1 MLNATI
7 CDSLRVEW
15 GRLLNRADRRA
26 DPMPSATAL
35 ASLNSPCRVLLVGA
49 PPFAAALREMLLG
62 VDDMELVLLD
72 AAQALAQ
79 TPPRRPTVLLR
90 ALGGR
95 EDASEFVRACRAHPV
110 LAAVPLLVLAPHAG
124 NTGRDAAF
132 AAGASDY
139 LAEIP
144 TRTELLA
151 RLRYHACAS
160 QALLEREDALG
171 RLAETG
177 ALLARAQAELDR
189 MAGMDSLTGIPNRH
203 RFDQVAQGEW
213 QRARRNGQPFSL
225 LVCDVDSF
233 GYFNH
238 RLGREAGDLC
248 LRRMAGVLTG
258 QLKRPSD
265 LAARY
270 DGKQFAILLPDTG
283 LDGAVQ
289 VAESCRTALER
300 LALSH
305 PAPERRIVTMSVG
318 VASTVPAEDGVFDAV
333 LARAGEAV
341 QAAKSRGRNRVAA
354 FRA

>member
-1 MLNATI
+1 MLAG
-7 CDSLRVEW
+7 S
-15 GRLLNRADRRA
+15 ADLELALTDA
-26 DPMPSATAL
+26 DQ
-35 ASLNSPCRVLLVGA
+35 VLGQAA
-49 PPFAAALREMLLG
+49 PLG
-62 VDDMELVLLD
+62 
-72 AAQALAQ
+72 
-79 TPPRRPTVLLR
+79 PTVLVR

-95 EDASEFVRACRAHPV
+95 EDGGDFIRACRAHPA
-110 LAAVPLLVLAPHAG
+110 LGALPLLVLAPHADQA
-124 NTGRDAAF
+124 GRDAAF

-139 LAEIP
+139 LAELP
-144 TRTELLA
+144 TPTELLA
-151 RLRYHACAS
+151 RLRYHARS
-160 QALLEREDALG
+160 SLALLERDDALR

-189 MAGMDSLTGIPNRH
+189 MAGVDSLTGIPNRR
-203 RFDQVAQGEW
+203 RFDQAAQGEW
-213 QRARRNGQPFSL
+213 QRARRNGQPLSL
-225 LVCDVDSF
+225 LVCDVDNF

-248 LRRMAGVLTG
+248 LRKMAGVLTG

-289 VAESCRTALER
+289 VAEACRMALER

-318 VASTVPAEDGVFDAV
+318 VASTVPSEEGKFDDV
-333 LARAGEAV
+333 LVRAREAV

>member
-1 MLNATI
+1 MSN
-7 CDSLRVEW
+7 V
-15 GRLLNRADRRA
+15 
-26 DPMPSATAL
+26 PAL
-35 ASLNSPCRVLLVGA
+35 ASLNSPSRVLLVGA
-49 PPFAAALREMLLG
+49 PPFAGALREMLAG
-62 VDDMELVLLD
+62 AGDIELALTD
-72 AAQALAQ
+72 AGQALEQAASL
-79 TPPRRPTVLLR
+79 RPAVLVR
-90 ALGGR
+90 ALGGS
-95 EDASEFVRACRAHPV
+95 EDSSEFIRACRAHAA
-110 LAAVPLLVLAPHAG
+110 LAGVPLVVLAPHAT
-124 NTGRDAAF
+124 NAGRDAAF

-139 LAEIP
+139 LAELP

-151 RLRYHACAS
+151 RLRYHAAAGR
-160 QALLEREDALG
+160 ALLERDDALR
-171 RLAETG
+171 RLLETQ
-177 ALLARAQAELDR
+177 ALLARAQSELDR
-189 MAGMDSLTGIPNRH
+189 IDGVDSLTGIPNRR

-213 QRARRNGQPFSL
+213 QRARRNGQPLSL

-248 LRRMAGVLTG
+248 LRKMAGVLTG

-270 DGKQFAILLPDTG
+270 DGKQFAVLLPDTG

-289 VAESCRTALER
+289 VAEACRAALER

-318 VASTVPAEDGVFDAV
+318 VASTMPAEEGVFDDV
-333 LARAGEAV
+333 LVRAGEAV

>member
-1 MLNATI
+1 MN
-7 CDSLRVEW
+7 SL
-15 GRLLNRADRRA
+15 LLSS
-26 DPMPSATAL
+26 PSL
-35 ASLNSPCRVLLVGA
+35 SNPSLSNPSLSNPSLSSPSLSSQCRVLLVGA
-49 PPFAAALREMLLG
+49 PPFAGALRDMLAG
-62 VDDMELVLLD
+62 ADDIELVLTD
-72 AAQALAQ
+72 AAQALGQAAAL
-79 TPPRRPTVLLR
+79 RPTLLVR
-90 ALGGR
+90 ALGGQ
-95 EDASEFVRACRAHPV
+95 EDSGNFLRACRAHPV
-110 LAAVPLLVLAPHAG
+110 LGTLPLLVLAPHAAAG
-124 NTGRDAAF
+124 GRDAAF

-139 LAEIP
+139 LAELP
-144 TRTELLA
+144 TQTEWLA
-151 RLRYHACAS
+151 RLRYHARAGQALFERDDALRRLHET
-160 QALLEREDALG
+160 QALLS
-171 RLAETG
+171 
-177 ALLARAQAELDR
+177 RAQAELDR
-189 MAGMDSLTGIPNRH
+189 IDGVDGLTGIPNRR

-213 QRARRNGQPFSL
+213 QRARRNGQPLSL

-238 RLGREAGDLC
+238 RMGREAGDLC
-248 LRRMAGVLTG
+248 LRKMAGVLTG

-289 VAESCRTALER
+289 VAEACRTALER

-305 PAPERRIVTMSVG
+305 PLPERRIVTMSVG
-318 VASTVPAEDGVFDAV
+318 VASTVPAEDAMFDAV

>member
-1 MLNATI
+1 
-7 CDSLRVEW
+7 
-15 GRLLNRADRRA
+15 
-26 DPMPSATAL
+26 MPSATAF

-49 PPFAAALREMLLG
+49 PPFAGALREMLAG
-62 VDDMELVLLD
+62 VGDIELVLTD
-72 AAQALAQ
+72 ATQALDQAALL
-79 TPPRRPTVLLR
+79 RPTLLVR
-90 ALGGR
+90 ALGGQ
-95 EDASEFVRACRAHPV
+95 EDCTDFIRACRTN
-110 LAAVPLLVLAPHAG
+110 AALCTLPLLVLAPHG
-124 NTGRDAAF
+124 GQGGRDAAF

-139 LAEIP
+139 LTELP

-151 RLRYHACAS
+151 RLRYHAHARQAVLERDDALS
-160 QALLEREDALG
+160 RLMQTQALL
-171 RLAETG
+171 T
-177 ALLARAQAELDR
+177 RAQAELDR
-189 MAGMDSLTGIPNRH
+189 IDGVDSLTGIPNRR

-213 QRARRNGQPFSL
+213 QRARRNGQPLSL

-248 LRRMAGVLTG
+248 LRKMAGVLTG

-270 DGKQFAILLPDTG
+270 DGKQFAVLLPDTG

-289 VAESCRTALER
+289 VAEACRTALER
-300 LALSH
+300 LGLSH

-318 VASTVPAEDGVFDAV
+318 VASTVPADDGVLDAV
-333 LARAGEAV
+333 LTRAGEAV
-341 QAAKSRGRNRVAA
+341 LAAKSRGRNRVAA

>member
-1 MLNATI
+1 M
-7 CDSLRVEW
+7 S
-15 GRLLNRADRRA
+15 
-26 DPMPSATAL
+26 TAPAF
-35 ASLNSPCRVLLVGA
+35 ASPNSPRRVLLVGA
-49 PPFAAALREMLLG
+49 PPFAGALREMLGGL
-62 VDDMELVLLD
+62 DDLELVLTD
-72 AAQALAQ
+72 AVQALTQAASL
-79 TPPRRPTVLLR
+79 RPSVLVR
-90 ALGGR
+90 AVAGS
-95 EDASEFVRACRAHPV
+95 EDCSEFIRACRAHAS
-110 LAAVPLLVLAPHAG
+110 LGALPLLVLAPNGNHAG
-124 NTGRDAAF
+124 REAAF

-139 LAEIP
+139 LPELP

-151 RLRYHACAS
+151 RLRYHA
-160 QALLEREDALG
+160 QAAQAMAEREDALR
-171 RLAETG
+171 RLAETQ
-177 ALLARAQAELDR
+177 ALLATAQGELDR
-189 MAGMDSLTGIPNRH
+189 IDGVDSLTGIPNRR

-213 QRARRNGQPFSL
+213 QRARRNGQPLSL

-248 LRRMAGVLTG
+248 LRKMAGVLTG

-289 VAESCRTALER
+289 VAEACRGALER

-305 PAPERRIVTMSVG
+305 PLPERRIVTMSVG
-318 VASTVPAEDGVFDAV
+318 VASTLPSEDGVFEAV
-333 LARAGEAV
+333 LTRANEAV

>member
-1 MLNATI
+1 MSN
-7 CDSLRVEW
+7 V
-15 GRLLNRADRRA
+15 
-26 DPMPSATAL
+26 PAL
-35 ASLNSPCRVLLVGA
+35 ASLNSPSRVLLVGA
-49 PPFAAALREMLLG
+49 PPFAGALREMLAG
-62 VDDMELVLLD
+62 ADDIELVLTN
-72 AAQALAQ
+72 AAHALEQAASL
-79 TPPRRPTVLLR
+79 RPSVLVR
-90 ALGGR
+90 ALGGS
-95 EDASEFVRACRAHPV
+95 EDSSEFIRACRAHAA
-110 LAAVPLLVLAPHAG
+110 LAGLPLVVLAPHGG
-124 NTGRDAAF
+124 NAGRDAAF

-139 LAEIP
+139 LGELP
-144 TRTELLA
+144 TQTELLA
-151 RLRYHACAS
+151 RLRYHAAAS
-160 QALLEREDALG
+160 RALLERDDALR
-171 RLAETG
+171 RLLETQ
-177 ALLARAQAELDR
+177 AQLARAQAELDR
-189 MAGMDSLTGIPNRH
+189 IDGIDSLTGIPNRR
-203 RFDQVAQGEW
+203 RFDQVAHGEW
-213 QRARRNGQPFSL
+213 QRARRNGQPLSL

-289 VAESCRTALER
+289 VAEACRSALER

-318 VASTVPAEDGVFDAV
+318 VASTVPSEEAAFDEV
-333 LARAGEAV
+333 LTRAAEAV
-341 QAAKSRGRNRVAA
+341 HAAKSRGRNRVAA

>member
-1 MLNATI
+1 
-7 CDSLRVEW
+7 
-15 GRLLNRADRRA
+15 
-26 DPMPSATAL
+26 MPFATAF
-35 ASLNSPCRVLLVGA
+35 ASSNSPCRVLLVGA
-49 PPFAAALREMLLG
+49 PPFAGALRGMLADEAG
-62 VDDMELVLLD
+62 IELVLLD
-72 AAQALAQ
+72 AAQALEQA
-79 TPPRRPTVLLR
+79 PPLRPTVLVR

-95 EDASEFVRACRAHPV
+95 EDCSEFLRACRASPA
-110 LAAVPLLVLAPHAG
+110 LAHLPLLVLAPHAEG
-124 NTGRDAAF
+124 AGREAAF
-132 AAGASDY
+132 DAGASDY
-139 LAEIP
+139 LGELP

-151 RLRYHACAS
+151 RLRYHAFAS
-160 QALLEREDALG
+160 GILLEREDALR
-171 RLAETG
+171 RLNETQ
-177 ALLARAQAELDR
+177 ALLACAHGELDR

-203 RFDQVAQGEW
+203 RFDQVALGEW
-213 QRARRNGQPFSL
+213 QRARRNGLPLSL

-318 VASTVPAEDGVFDAV
+318 VASTVPSEDSVFDAV

>member
-1 MLNATI
+1 MSN
-7 CDSLRVEW
+7 V
-15 GRLLNRADRRA
+15 
-26 DPMPSATAL
+26 PAL
-35 ASLNSPCRVLLVGA
+35 ASLNSPSRVLLVGA
-49 PPFAAALREMLLG
+49 PPFAGALREMLQG
-62 VDDMELVLLD
+62 ADDLELVLTD
-72 AAQALAQ
+72 AVQALEQAANL
-79 TPPRRPTVLLR
+79 RPAVLVR
-90 ALGGR
+90 ALGGS
-95 EDASEFVRACRAHPV
+95 EDSSEFIRACRAHAALAGVPV
-110 LAAVPLLVLAPHAG
+110 VVLAPNAGKAAG
-124 NTGRDAAF
+124 NAAANAGRDAAF

-139 LAEIP
+139 LSELP

-151 RLRYHACAS
+151 RLRQHAGTRR
-160 QALLEREDALG
+160 ALLERDDALR
-171 RLAETG
+171 RLLDTQS
-177 ALLARAQAELDR
+177 LLARAQAELDR
-189 MAGMDSLTGIPNRH
+189 IDGVDSLTGIPNRR

-213 QRARRNGQPFSL
+213 QRARRNGQPLSL

-248 LRRMAGVLTG
+248 LRKMAGVLTG

-289 VAESCRTALER
+289 VAEACRSALER

-305 PAPERRIVTMSVG
+305 PLPERRIVTMSVG
-318 VASTVPAEDGVFDAV
+318 VASTLPSDNGEFDDV
-333 LARAGEAV
+333 LTRAAEAV
-341 QAAKSRGRNRVAA
+341 HAAKSRGRNRVAA

>member
-1 MLNATI
+1 
-7 CDSLRVEW
+7 V
-15 GRLLNRADRRA
+15 
-26 DPMPSATAL
+26 
-35 ASLNSPCRVLLVGA
+35 SLNSPCRVLLVGA
-49 PPFAAALREMLLG
+49 PPFAGALRDMLAGADDIELAITDATQVFEQAAALRPS
-62 VDDMELVLLD
+62 VL
-72 AAQALAQ
+72 
-79 TPPRRPTVLLR
+79 
-90 ALGGR
+90 
-95 EDASEFVRACRAHPV
+95 VRAPAGLEDSGEFIRTCRAHP
-110 LAAVPLLVLAPHAG
+110 LLGSLPLLVLAPNAG
-124 NTGRDAAF
+124 NAGREAAF

-139 LAEIP
+139 LAELP
-144 TRTELLA
+144 TQTELLA
-151 RLRYHACAS
+151 RLRYHALAGR
-160 QALLEREDALG
+160 ALTEREDALR

-189 MAGMDSLTGIPNRH
+189 IDGVDSLTGIPNRR

-213 QRARRNGQPFSL
+213 QRARRNGQPLSL

-238 RLGREAGDLC
+238 RFGREAGDLC
-248 LRRMAGVLTG
+248 LRKMAGVLTG

-305 PAPERRIVTMSVG
+305 PLPERRIVTMSVG
-318 VASTVPAEDGVFDAV
+318 VASTVPSEDGVFDAV

>member
-1 MLNATI
+1 
-7 CDSLRVEW
+7 
-15 GRLLNRADRRA
+15 
-26 DPMPSATAL
+26 MPPATAF

-49 PPFAAALREMLLG
+49 PPFAGALREMLAG
-62 VDDMELVLLD
+62 VDDIELVITD
-72 AAQALAQ
+72 AAQALGQAAAL
-79 TPPRRPTVLLR
+79 RPSVLVR
-90 ALGGR
+90 ALAGL
-95 EDASEFVRACRAHPV
+95 EDSSEFIRACRAHPV
-110 LAAVPLLVLAPHAG
+110 LGALPLLVMAPNGGDAG
-124 NTGRDAAF
+124 REAAF

-139 LAEIP
+139 LAELP
-144 TRTELLA
+144 THTEWLA
-151 RLRYHACAS
+151 RLRYHALAG
-160 QALLEREDALG
+160 QAVFERDDALR

-189 MAGMDSLTGIPNRH
+189 IDGVDSLTGIPNRR

-213 QRARRNGQPFSL
+213 QRARRNGQPLSL

-238 RLGREAGDLC
+238 RFGREAGDLC
-248 LRRMAGVLTG
+248 LRKMAGVLTG

-289 VAESCRTALER
+289 VAEACRTALER

-318 VASTVPAEDGVFDAV
+318 VASTVPSEESMFDAV
-333 LARAGEAV
+333 LVRAGEAV

>member
-1 MLNATI
+1 
-7 CDSLRVEW
+7 
-15 GRLLNRADRRA
+15 
-26 DPMPSATAL
+26 MPTAP
-35 ASLNSPCRVLLVGA
+35 AFQSLNSPCRVLLVGA
-49 PPFAAALREMLLG
+49 PPFAGALRDMLAG
-62 VDDMELVLLD
+62 AEDIELVLTD
-72 AAQALAQ
+72 AAQALEQAAAL
-79 TPPRRPTVLLR
+79 RPSVLVR

-95 EDASEFVRACRAHPV
+95 EDSGDFIRACRANPA
-110 LAAVPLLVLAPHAG
+110 LGALPLVVLAPNGDSADR
-124 NTGRDAAF
+124 TARDAAF

-139 LAEIP
+139 LAELP
-144 TRTELLA
+144 TQTELLA
-151 RLRYHACAS
+151 RLRYHALAS
-160 QALLEREDALG
+160 QALLERDDALR

-177 ALLARAQAELDR
+177 ALLARAQAELER
-189 MAGMDSLTGIPNRH
+189 MAGVDSLTGIPNRR

-213 QRARRNGQPFSL
+213 QRARRNGQPLSL

-248 LRRMAGVLTG
+248 LRKMAGVLTG

-289 VAESCRTALER
+289 VAESCRMALER
-300 LALSH
+300 LALTH

-318 VASTVPAEDGVFDAV
+318 VASTVPSEEAMFDHV
-333 LARAGEAV
+333 RVRAGEAV

>member
-1 MLNATI
+1 
-7 CDSLRVEW
+7 
-15 GRLLNRADRRA
+15 
-26 DPMPSATAL
+26 MPTAPAI

-49 PPFAAALREMLLG
+49 PPFAGALREMLAG
-62 VDDMELVLLD
+62 ADDIELVFTD
-72 AAQALAQ
+72 AAQALVQAAAL
-79 TPPRRPTVLLR
+79 RPTVLVR

-95 EDASEFVRACRAHPV
+95 EDSGEFIRACRAH
-110 LAAVPLLVLAPHAG
+110 AALNTLPLVVLAPNGDKAD
-124 NTGRDAAF
+124 NAGRDAAF

-139 LAEIP
+139 LAELP

-151 RLRYHACAS
+151 RLRYHASAS
-160 QALLEREDALG
+160 QALLERDDALR
-171 RLAETG
+171 RLVETQ
-177 ALLARAQAELDR
+177 ALLARAQGELDR
-189 MAGMDSLTGIPNRH
+189 IDGVDGLTGIPNRR
-203 RFDQVAQGEW
+203 RFDQVAHGEW
-213 QRARRNGQPFSL
+213 QRARRNGQPLSL

-248 LRRMAGVLTG
+248 LRKMAGVLTG

-289 VAESCRTALER
+289 VAEACRTALER

-305 PAPERRIVTMSVG
+305 PLPERRIVTMSVG
-318 VASTVPAEDGVFDAV
+318 VASTVPSEEGMFGDV
-333 LARAGEAV
+333 LVRAGEAV

>member
-1 MLNATI
+1 M
-7 CDSLRVEW
+7 S
-15 GRLLNRADRRA
+15 
-26 DPMPSATAL
+26 TAPAF
-35 ASLNSPCRVLLVGA
+35 ASPNSPRRVLLVGA
-49 PPFAAALREMLLG
+49 PPFAGALREMLAGL
-62 VDDMELVLLD
+62 DDLELVLTD
-72 AAQALAQ
+72 ATQALGQAASL
-79 TPPRRPTVLLR
+79 RPSVLVR
-90 ALGGR
+90 AMAGS
-95 EDASEFVRACRAHPV
+95 EDCSEFIRACRAH
-110 LAAVPLLVLAPHAG
+110 AALGALPLLVLAPNGNHAG
-124 NTGRDAAF
+124 RAAAF

-139 LAEIP
+139 LAELP
-144 TRTELLA
+144 TQTELLA
-151 RLRYHACAS
+151 RLRYHAQAA
-160 QALLEREDALG
+160 QALVEREDALR
-171 RLAETG
+171 RLTETQ
-177 ALLARAQAELDR
+177 ALLAIAQGELDR
-189 MAGMDSLTGIPNRH
+189 IDGVDSLTGIPNRR

-213 QRARRNGQPFSL
+213 QRARRNGQPLSL

-248 LRRMAGVLTG
+248 LRKMAGVLTG

-289 VAESCRTALER
+289 VAEACRGALER

-305 PAPERRIVTMSVG
+305 PLPERRIVTMSVG
-318 VASTVPAEDGVFDAV
+318 VASTLPSEDGVFEAV
-333 LARAGEAV
+333 LTRANEAL